1 MTKRVD
7 KPNFIKT
14 LDKLGYPTGSALHYN
29 LQKKLGDYMKVLYEE
44 PRRFYE
50 AFISITHSEGVLH
63 AIFSLLFEYLQ
74 EERGLRVDV
83 NDFINALK
91 NNDLHHI
98 KLIMKSVEQASADI
112 LSESSNPNPH

>member
-1 MTKRVD
+1 MTERGD
-7 KPNFIKT
+7 KPNFIKM

-50 AFISITHSEGVLH
+50 AFISITNSEGVLH
-63 AIFSLLFEYLQ
+63 AIFSLLFEYLE

-91 NNDLHHI
+91 SNDLHHI

-112 LSESSNPNPH
+112 LSESSNLNSH